1 MDEKL
6 KQILQQLERH
16 GTLNREDI
24 PTLIEKVRDLYWSA
38 ELAWQQLEQDS
49 DDCPVCIGA
58 GNDPKT
64 CSNTDCHIPDFPIDD
79 EPCPEMCLCTQCY
92 PEQFD

>member
-16 GTLNREDI
+16 GTLNKEDI

-38 ELAWQQLEQDS
+38 ELAWQQLERTS
-49 DDCPVCIGA
+49 DPA
-58 GNDPKT
+58 T
-64 CSNTDCHIPDFPIDD
+64 CSGTDSHIPYDPDD
-79 EPCPEMCLCTQCY
+79 DRCPEMCLCTQCF
-92 PEQFD
+92 PEQFEGL

>member
-16 GTLNREDI
+16 STLNKEDI

-38 ELAWQQLEQDS
+38 ELAWQQLERIS
-49 DDCPVCIGA
+49 DEG
-58 GNDPKT
+58 
-64 CSNTDCHIPDFPIDD
+64 
-79 EPCPEMCLCTQCY
+79 L
-92 PEQFD
+92 